1 VRYLVVSCLLLSLAC
16 AGGGPPPAKESGGGE
31 NSASVGRVAGGFPSS
46 DALDALTKEPLPKA
60 ADLGKGYRD
69 VDRWELAGPFPDA
82 VSSAPRSGRRPWD
95 ALVDEFV
102 AHRAGLVVAT
112 ESMDCFAREVG
123 RFLQAEHGAPGVV
136 LQRFIA
142 GRCGVA
148 TPPPSFETLGWGPTQ
163 ARDAEEAVAQL
174 GDAIAK
180 RLAERVVGGP
190 LELGVWLAIGD
201 ARVDMIIATGER
213 RARVEPI
220 ATSPGA
226 DGRIEIEGE
235 LLLPATSLGGSVT
248 RGRFEWA
255 ECESDAGVMLPRF
268 RLRCP
273 VAADD
278 ATAWIAVE
286 YRPPERLLGQVALHV
301 LVRPQGGELR
311 RFERAH
317 YTETR
322 NIDDPAELTAALL
335 ELLNDVR
342 RDAGLAPL
350 ALDAAQSE
358 VAARLAPY
366 YFSGLVGQAP
376 HSVADLV
383 ALGMM
388 AGWEVDGIVQQGT
401 FAWAWLVQSRDL
413 GRLLSDALQD
423 PGARK
428 SLLARDAERIA
439 LGARF
444 SDAGADAG
452 AKPGVDSIAVIAATY
467 SLFSE
472 ATHHRDVETVRAVL
486 TRARAARSRKPPG
499 SLDAAEPLTSRAAA
513 RVQGGEEPRYVLA
526 DLISEGAERLHR
538 SVVGW
543 MAETQDLDTLA
554 FPDDFIDRDDL
565 DVAIAVPARKPEGEP
580 WGRYVVLLLAAEPPQ
595 RRL

>member
-1 VRYLVVSCLLLSLAC
+1 VRALAVSSLLLSLAC
-16 AGGGPPPAKESGGGE
+16 AGGGSAPSAHEGSGEKAEPA
-31 NSASVGRVAGGFPSS
+31 GRVASGFPKS

-60 ADLGKGYRD
+60 ADLAKGYRD

-82 VSSAPRSGRRPWD
+82 ASSAPRSGSRPWD
-95 ALVDEFV
+95 ARVDEFV
-102 AHRAGLVVAT
+102 ARRAGLVVAT
-112 ESMDCFAREVG
+112 DSMDCFAREVG
-123 RFLQAEHGAPGVV
+123 RFLQAEHGVPGVA
-136 LQRFIA
+136 LQRFVA

-148 TPPPSFETLGWGPTQ
+148 TPPPTFATFGWGPTQ

-174 GDAIAK
+174 GDAISK
-180 RLAERVVGGP
+180 RLSERVVGGP
-190 LELGVWLAIGD
+190 LELGVWVAVGD
-201 ARVDMIIATGER
+201 GRVDMVVATGER
-213 RARVEPI
+213 RVRVDPI
-220 ATSPGA
+220 ATVPGA

-235 LLLPATSLGGSVT
+235 LLQPAASIGAAVT

-255 ECESDAGVMLPRF
+255 ECESDADAVLPRF

-273 VAADD
+273 VAAAD
-278 ATAWIAVE
+278 ATAWITVE
-286 YRPPERLLGQVALHV
+286 YRPPERLLGQVALRV
-301 LVRPQGGELR
+301 LARPQGGDAR

-322 NIDDPAELTAALL
+322 NLEDPAELPAALL
-335 ELLNDVR
+335 ELLNGVR
-342 RDAGLAPL
+342 RDAGLDPV

-358 VAARLAPY
+358 VATRLAPY

-376 HSVADLV
+376 QSIADLV

-388 AGWEVDGIVQQGT
+388 AGWQVDGIVQQGR
-401 FAWAWLVQSRDL
+401 FAWAWLVESRDL
-413 GRLLSDALQD
+413 GRLLSDALED
-423 PGARK
+423 PGARA
-428 SLLARDAERIA
+428 SLLAPDADRIA

-444 SDAGADAG
+444 GGEGGDAE
-452 AKPGVDSIAVIAATY
+452 AKPDVDFIAVIASTY

-472 ATHHRDVETVRAVL
+472 ETHHRDVETVRGVL
-486 TRARAARSRKPPG
+486 TRARAARSHEPPG
-499 SLDAAEPLTSRAAA
+499 SLDAAEPLATRAAA
-513 RVQGGEEPRYVLA
+513 RVQGGEDPRDVLE

-543 MAETQDLDTLA
+543 MAETQDLETLA
-554 FPDDFIDRDDL
+554 FPDDFTDREEL
-565 DVAIAVPARKPEGEP
+565 DVAIAVPVRKPEGEA